1 MVKNTGYKLYKKKGM
16 KNILGGNMLLSK
28 NPDMLLPKFWPTYF
42 LKSKDSHIWDLDGRK
57 YFDAMCL
64 VGQNI
69 LGYANKAVDRA
80 VTKRIANGSM
90 NSLNSPDEIKLSS
103 LLINLHPWANMC
115 KFAKS
120 GGEANAIAIRIAR
133 AASKKDNVAVCGYHG
148 WHDWYLSVN
157 LKKKSKNNLDDHLFP
172 GLKIDGVP
180 KALSKT
186 THPFSYGD
194 FKTLENIHKKNN
206 LGVIKMEVGRNK
218 LPDINF
224 LNKVRDFCDKKK
236 IILIFDECTSGFR
249 RNLGGLHMEYKVF
262 PDIAMFGKALGNGY
276 PITAVIGRE
285 SVMKK
290 ASETFISST
299 FWTEGIGFAAA
310 LATLNEMKR
319 IKSWKIISEYGGKI
333 NEKWKYL
340 AEKNNI
346 KIKIFGIGSISSFSI
361 NPKKDLAYK
370 TFITQEFLKNGIMAS
385 NLIYCNIFHNSKNM
399 KKYFYVLDKIFKKIR
414 KFEDG
419 EKINPYLKGPICLK
433 PFKRINQ

>member
-133 AASKKDNVAVCGYHG
+133 AASKK
-148 WHDWYLSVN
+148 
-157 LKKKSKNNLDDHLFP
+157 
-172 GLKIDGVP
+172 
-180 KALSKT
+180 

-276 PITAVIGRE
+276 PITAVQI
-285 SVMKK
+285 
-290 ASETFISST
+290 FI
-299 FWTEGIGFAAA
+299 
-310 LATLNEMKR
+310 
-319 IKSWKIISEYGGKI
+319 I
-333 NEKWKYL
+333 NL
-340 AEKNNI
+340 
-346 KIKIFGIGSISSFSI
+346 
-361 NPKKDLAYK
+361 
-370 TFITQEFLKNGIMAS
+370 
-385 NLIYCNIFHNSKNM
+385 
-399 KKYFYVLDKIFKKIR
+399 
-414 KFEDG
+414 
-419 EKINPYLKGPICLK
+419 
-433 PFKRINQ
+433 